1 MIPYSAIVFV
11 NEDSDKVTFSS
22 DNMCILS
29 VDLNKINVDNVN
41 FDENDPETIIHVK
54 IMAWRNRFKQH
65 KTFRK
70 GINKEVMPVA

>member
-29 VDLNKINVDNVN
+29 VDLNKINL
-41 FDENDPETIIHVK
+41 DENDPETIIHVK
-54 IMAWRNRFKQH
+54 IMA
-65 KTFRK
+65 
-70 GINKEVMPVA
+70 

>member
-29 VDLNKINVDNVN
+29 VDLNKIN

-54 IMAWRNRFKQH
+54 IMA
-65 KTFRK
+65 
-70 GINKEVMPVA
+70 

>member
-1 MIPYSAIVFV
+1 MVPYSAIVFV

-54 IMAWRNRFKQH
+54 IMA
-65 KTFRK
+65 
-70 GINKEVMPVA
+70 

>member
-41 FDENDPETIIHVK
+41 FDENDPETIIHV
-54 IMAWRNRFKQH
+54 MAWRNRFKQH
-65 KTFRK
+65 KTFK
-70 GINKEVMPVA
+70 KDINKEVMPVA